1 MKGCN
6 VRVGHI
12 FEFDLKRRDNNVAML
27 FPLYLAAEEI
37 HNTPLLR
44 GNLVGE

>member
-1 MKGCN
+1 MKGYN

-12 FEFDLKRRDNNVAML
+12 FEFDLERRYNKVAML

-37 HNTPLLR
+37 HNTPLLT